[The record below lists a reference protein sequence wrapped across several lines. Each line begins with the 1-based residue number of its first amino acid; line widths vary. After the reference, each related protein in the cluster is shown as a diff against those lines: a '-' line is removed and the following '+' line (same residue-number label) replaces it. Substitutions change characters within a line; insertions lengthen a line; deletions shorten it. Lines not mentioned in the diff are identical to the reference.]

1 MNSSNSQRL
10 FHCGKLPSFTFS
22 HTRTFIW
29 IPSKECCRLSLLYV
43 TVLFVTA
50 YFVGI
55 VSAVD
60 PESQISGSQ
69 QTATGTNADLLSY
82 KMFSDDA
89 GAEEADQRKKPTS
102 DDSAS
107 KFSQSSL
114 SGRVQRHISP
124 QERRSRRQKKNHGR
138 RRRLGKHGHQPHSQS
153 QVLRPLPVE
162 NDTVAV
168 VAFKELKPTD
178 SVTIG
183 KPPQQMF
190 TDQGR
195 GFCKAV
201 PFSQLVNVT
210 GCTPIYITN
219 HYCYGACNSFYIPSD
234 NHTKFPPFTSVQGCI
249 PKRVSMRVVKLTCG
263 GGGYDQN
270 LPSDGDDDNRINR
283 DGAGGGGG
291 GPVTIRKV
299 KVRVV
304 TKCKCS
310 KIDVKI

>member
-10 FHCGKLPSFTFS
+10 FCLRILPSFTFPPT
-22 HTRTFIW
+22 HTFLW
-29 IPSKECCRLSLLYV
+29 KPSKECCRLTLFCYV
-43 TVLFVTA
+43 TVIFVTA
-50 YFVGI
+50 YSVGI

-60 PESQISGSQ
+60 PESQILSAQ
-69 QTATGTNADLLSY
+69 QSVTGTNADLLSY
-82 KMFSDDA
+82 KMFSDNA
-89 GAEEADQRKKPTS
+89 GAEENEQRKRPTS
-102 DDSAS
+102 EDPAS
-107 KFSQSSL
+107 QFSQSSL

-124 QERRSRRQKKNHGR
+124 QERRSRRQRKNHGR
-138 RRRLGKHGHQPHSQS
+138 RRRMGKHGQQHSQS
-153 QVLRPLPVE
+153 QVLRPLPVG
-162 NDTVAV
+162 NDTASV

-190 TDQGR
+190 TEHGR

-201 PFSQLVNVT
+201 PFSQLLNYT
-210 GCTPIYITN
+210 GCLPVYITN

-263 GGGYDQN
+263 GGYDQN
-270 LPSDGDDDNRINR
+270 SPSDDGDNDNRINR
-283 DGAGGGGG
+283 DGAAGGG

>member
-1 MNSSNSQRL
+1 MTNSSSSQRL
-10 FHCGKLPSFTFS
+10 FRLTILPFSFSPT
-22 HTRTFIW
+22 HTILWRR
-29 IPSKECCRLSLLYV
+29 PRESCRLSLFCYL
-43 TVLFVTA
+43 TALFVTA

-55 VSAVD
+55 ASAVD
-60 PESQISGSQ
+60 PEYQVSSSQ
-69 QTATGTNADLLSY
+69 QNATGTNADLLSY

-89 GAEEADQRKKPTS
+89 GSEEADQRKRPTS

-107 KFSQSSL
+107 QSSF

-124 QERRSRRQKKNHGR
+124 QEKRSRRQRKNHGR
-138 RRRLGKHGHQPHSQS
+138 RRRMGKHGQSHSQS
-153 QVLRPLPVE
+153 QILRPLPAE
-162 NDTVAV
+162 NDTAAV
-168 VAFKELKPTD
+168 IAFKELKPAN

-190 TDQGR
+190 TEHGR

-201 PFSQLVNVT
+201 PFTQVINVT
-210 GCTPIYITN
+210 GCMPVYITN

-234 NHTKFPPFTSVQGCI
+234 NHTKLPPFTSVQGCI
-249 PKRVSMRVVKLTCG
+249 PKRFSWRVVKLTCG
-263 GGGYDQN
+263 GGYDQN
-270 LPSDGDDDNRINR
+270 SPLDEDDDNRINR
-283 DGAGGGGG
+283 DGGGGG
-291 GPVTIRKV
+291 GPVTIKKI